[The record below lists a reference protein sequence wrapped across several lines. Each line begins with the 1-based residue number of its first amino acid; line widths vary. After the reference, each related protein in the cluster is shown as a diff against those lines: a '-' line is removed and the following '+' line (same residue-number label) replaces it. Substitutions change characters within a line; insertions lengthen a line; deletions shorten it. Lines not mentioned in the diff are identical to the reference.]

1 MEMSASVN
9 KCHIG
14 KYKLENLE
22 NILFPKLAYSLAVP
36 DQKTVVLLRMLLSN
50 LQ

>member
-1 MEMSASVN
+1 MKMSVLGN

-22 NILFPKLAYSLAVP
+22 NILIPKLAYSLAVP
-36 DQKTVVLLRMLLSN
+36 EQDYDVTKNTSF
-50 LQ
+50 